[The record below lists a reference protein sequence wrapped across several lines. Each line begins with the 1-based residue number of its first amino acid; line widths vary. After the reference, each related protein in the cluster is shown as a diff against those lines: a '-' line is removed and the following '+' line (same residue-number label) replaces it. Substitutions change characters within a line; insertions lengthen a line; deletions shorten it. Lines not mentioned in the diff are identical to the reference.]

1 MIVFAFVYLIHDCIN
16 SYKKN
21 RYDFFAVKNLF
32 FFGYHKTDLIFYKS
46 KNHFF

>member
-32 FFGYHKTDLIFYKS
+32 FLVITKQI
-46 KNHFF
+46 